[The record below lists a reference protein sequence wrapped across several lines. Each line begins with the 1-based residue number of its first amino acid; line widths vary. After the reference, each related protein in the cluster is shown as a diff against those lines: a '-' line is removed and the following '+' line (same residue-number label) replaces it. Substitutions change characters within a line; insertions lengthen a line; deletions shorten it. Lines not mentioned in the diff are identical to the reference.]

1 MNISVCTKDWRSKRS
16 NYIGH
21 PPPHSP
27 LPGQWREEIFT
38 RNSSSGLKKE
48 CLFIIELNL
57 YLFIFCSRFP
67 NTHQFPTC
75 LGFIH
80 PGGIFNNEISTRELK
95 PKWKKKKRK
104 KQILPLLFAFFLVA
118 AIPLRFWNRTSALNV
133 TSITFKLRIYAG
145 LKFMKYFSMK
155 ESLFP
160 SGKLSNKSQHCG
172 FTALEPAR
180 DRIFFFWSK

>member
-1 MNISVCTKDWRSKRS
+1 MEKR
-16 NYIGH
+16 
-21 PPPHSP
+21 
-27 LPGQWREEIFT
+27 
-38 RNSSSGLKKE
+38 
-48 CLFIIELNL
+48 
-57 YLFIFCSRFP
+57 
-67 NTHQFPTC
+67 
-75 LGFIH
+75 
-80 PGGIFNNEISTRELK
+80 
-95 PKWKKKKRK
+95 KKKKRSK
-104 KQILPLLFAFFLVA
+104 FYPSFLLFFLVA

-180 DRIFFFWSK
+180 DRIFFFFLLHSEKKKM

>member
-1 MNISVCTKDWRSKRS
+1 MEKR
-16 NYIGH
+16 
-21 PPPHSP
+21 
-27 LPGQWREEIFT
+27 E
-38 RNSSSGLKKE
+38 
-48 CLFIIELNL
+48 
-57 YLFIFCSRFP
+57 
-67 NTHQFPTC
+67 
-75 LGFIH
+75 
-80 PGGIFNNEISTRELK
+80 
-95 PKWKKKKRK
+95 KKKGANST
-104 KQILPLLFAFFLVA
+104 PPFCFFFFLVA

-180 DRIFFFWSK
+180 DRIFFFFLLHSEKKKM